1 MRFINILSLSKKKR
15 YPFLQSKWRH
25 TPFPW
30 FDEMQMS
37 LPSEVLLR
45 AGSDSPKRRRSHEPD
60 FPSIKKRRWPPS
72 TLTHDMLGV
81 TQSLQAMVS
90 IMEREDALE
99 RERRVER
106 ALQRKRTIDE
116 ESARSVAYYGGSQ
129 SSVPQAIERVQL
141 EPSLTAEGKAVL
153 GQRLREPS
161 TATVYL
167 MIDRDDVRRAWIQ
180 LQINRYCSKEGIA
193 PERIKDLYIVENGM
207 YSLL

>member
-1 MRFINILSLSKKKR
+1 
-15 YPFLQSKWRH
+15 
-25 TPFPW
+25 
-30 FDEMQMS
+30 
-37 LPSEVLLR
+37 
-45 AGSDSPKRRRSHEPD
+45 
-60 FPSIKKRRWPPS
+60 
-72 TLTHDMLGV
+72 MLGV